1 MFTKASEWIMTSQI
15 QLEHDLGMTGK
26 DAHEFMNIFMQ
37 KFDVDMS
44 ELKFDKYF
52 GSEGFD
58 CTSSPETPQK

>member
-1 MFTKASEWIMTSQI
+1 MDN
-15 QLEHDLGMTGK
+15 DLSDPIGAWFGMTGE